1 MGLLVAPGAMLP
13 VLKAPPSA
21 LAVCVMLSAL
31 RQATVWP
38 TFAVDGSG
46 ENDWLPFM
54 PLIVIV
60 TSAVTPPPPPPPPG
74 VGDGDVGLLELPQL
88 AAIRVKANRA
98 RVPIVSLKERAF
110 IVLTSRGPERAR
122 FPIRQLAL
130 RQASCR
136 RGSAETA
143 GIGRISPG
151 WADGRVR
158 MP

>member
-1 MGLLVAPGAMLP
+1 MVMGLLVAPGAMLP

-38 TFAVDGSG
+38 TFAVDGFG

-60 TSAVTPPPPPPPPG
+60 TSAVTPPPPPLPPG

-98 RVPIVSLKERAF
+98 RVPIVSLRERAF
-110 IVLTSRGPERAR
+110 MVLTSKGARNGPG
-122 FPIRQLAL
+122 F
-130 RQASCR
+130 
-136 RGSAETA
+136 
-143 GIGRISPG
+143 
-151 WADGRVR
+151 
-158 MP
+158 